1 MDNKIKKN
9 TNDKIDNNELSNA
22 LNNVLSKP
30 TSLKEKINLSDLL
43 ELKRALNPIN
53 NMITKK
59 LTIKFIKNLKN
70 IFANTPDS
78 LPKELKNTDELLK
91 NNAAV
96 NVNANGYDFFKNPII
111 AEVKA
116 NIPYAGNKYGA
127 SQKSGLTKDINGLLD
142 AKEKKGGDKHE
153 LSLKDYYKF
162 LVILDYNRY
171 DDSSSVHYSSSDAIE
186 EFKKS
191 YEKKYN
197 LNDKLVILDINKP
210 VKLDNDHVY
219 IVKLKL

>member
-1 MDNKIKKN
+1 MDNKTKKN
-9 TNDKIDNNELSNA
+9 TNDKIDKNELSNA

-53 NMITKK
+53 NMITKE

-70 IFANTPDS
+70 IFANTPGS
-78 LPKELKNTDELLK
+78 LPNELKNTDELLK
-91 NNAAV
+91 DNAAV

-153 LSLKDYYKF
+153 LSLKVYYKF
-162 LVILDYNRY
+162 LVILDYNHY
-171 DDSSSVHYSSSDAIE
+171 GYSSVDAVE
-186 EFKKS
+186 ELKKS

-210 VKLDNDHVY
+210 VKLDKDHVY

>member
-1 MDNKIKKN
+1 MDNKTKKN
-9 TNDKIDNNELSNA
+9 TNDKIDKNELSNA

-53 NMITKK
+53 NMITKE

-70 IFANTPDS
+70 IFANTPGS
-78 LPKELKNTDELLK
+78 LPNELKNTDELLK
-91 NNAAV
+91 DNAAV

-142 AKEKKGGDKHE
+142 TKEKKGGDKHE
-153 LSLKDYYKF
+153 LSLKVYYKF

-171 DDSSSVHYSSSDAIE
+171 GYSSVDAVE
-186 EFKKS
+186 ELKKS

-210 VKLDNDHVY
+210 VKLDKDHVY